1 MKRLAILSLCVLAGC
16 TSLRSYRT
24 APPFGPVQHFDDGGG
39 HTIDLAFVEIDD
51 HGLYWDDKEI
61 DAALGMIEDAA
72 KPAPGHDGAEVVVF
86 THGWTDNART
96 PDDVNTTVTEFRK
109 DLLRRISR
117 HEHERAQKA
126 LRLPRRVV
134 GVYVAWRGRSIWQPL
149 APLSYYDRNAAAE
162 RVADTHVTATFRSLI
177 AKTREHPTSRILI
190 IGHSMGGLITER
202 ALGPTLVTNALV
214 GKASAEM
221 PDLVVLEN
229 QASSATEALGDIWTL
244 RDKPPLVPQMTNAFL
259 PLPVSQRPIFV
270 SVTSATDWATG
281 LALPIGTYL
290 GSLFQRFR
298 SWGGT
303 PVESSGL
310 PGERSVY
317 AHTVG
322 HLSQLYSHTM
332 TYTHV
337 SGGTEN
343 DAPEPCDPAMMAAA
357 PVPELCFR
365 VDHDVFAMKPV
376 PHAWNQTHYW
386 VMQAPKTVIN
396 GHSDVW
402 NKVWVNCLI
411 GLLETLTD

>member
-1 MKRLAILSLCVLAGC
+1 MKKLAILLLVLLAGC

-24 APPFGPVQHFDDGGG
+24 APPHGPVQHFDEKTA
-39 HTIDLAFVEIDD
+39 HPFDLAFIEIDD
-51 HGLYWDDKEI
+51 HGLYWDDAEI
-61 DAALGMIEDAA
+61 AAALRTIGDAA
-72 KPAPGHDGAEVVVF
+72 KPDADHDGAEVVVF
-86 THGWTDNART
+86 THGWTDNVRT
-96 PDDVNTTVTEFRK
+96 PDQDNETVLEFRK
-109 DLLRRISR
+109 DLLRRIAI
-117 HEHERAQKA
+117 HEQGRAEKA
-126 LRLPRRVV
+126 DRKPRRVV

-149 APLSYYDRNAAAE
+149 FVLSYYDRNGAAE
-162 RVADTHVTATFRSLI
+162 RVADTHATATFRSLI
-177 AKTREHPTSRILI
+177 AKTRERSTSRILI

-202 ALGPTLVTNALV
+202 ALGPTLVSSALV
-214 GKASAEM
+214 GKPSPDM

-229 QASSATEALGDIWTL
+229 QASSATEALGDIWAL
-244 RDKPPLVPQMTNAFL
+244 RDKPPIVPALTNEFL
-259 PLPVSQRPIFV
+259 NIPTSQRPIFV

-298 SWGGT
+298 GWSGT

-332 TYTHV
+332 TYTNTQ
-337 SGGTEN
+337 SIATRTPADLPTPCEGT
-343 DAPEPCDPAMMAAA
+343 AS
-357 PVPELCFR
+357 VPELCFR
-365 VDHDVFAMKPV
+365 VGPDKFEMKPV

-396 GHSDVW
+396 GHTDVW
-402 NKVWVNCLI
+402 NPVWVNCLI